1 MNLFWK
7 IFASFW
13 LTVVLMVVS
22 SLWVVDLLR
31 HEEDVALHGKLSQQ
45 FDRLQENLQQG
56 GSLALVL
63 HADERIDAPEELLV
77 TTEDNQLLWPRDAS
91 DYALRL
97 LPSLSPAN
105 PTLKEIHRNMLTI
118 GTLVHT
124 DDGETLKIVARQPLP
139 PPQKQGL
146 LIAIALLIS
155 VIVCGVMTRA
165 LVMPLRRLRVAAGQ
179 LAEGDLDARVDQPTS
194 ILGRDELDQL
204 SDDFNYMA
212 DKLRQSLA
220 AHKQL
225 LHDVSHEL
233 RSPLTR
239 IRLAVE
245 LARGKNNPI
254 NAMPDVAI
262 DNSLRRIDQ
271 ECEQLNQL
279 IGELL
284 SLPQL
289 DAQTVQ
295 LDEQVAL
302 AELLYDRVEAARME
316 ADASSKKLQLNV
328 TVNPSMLVKGRA
340 DLLSRMIDNLL
351 SNALRY
357 SPINTVVDVSL
368 SSTEHEL
375 QLSIQ
380 DQGNGV
386 PEADLDRIFEPFV
399 RVETARE
406 RRGRRTGRKPGPP

>member
-1 MNLFWK
+1 
-7 IFASFW
+7 
-13 LTVVLMVVS
+13 
-22 SLWVVDLLR
+22 
-31 HEEDVALHGKLSQQ
+31 
-45 FDRLQENLQQG
+45 
-56 GSLALVL
+56 
-63 HADERIDAPEELLV
+63 
-77 TTEDNQLLWPRDAS
+77 
-91 DYALRL
+91 
-97 LPSLSPAN
+97 
-105 PTLKEIHRNMLTI
+105 MLTI
-118 GTLVHT
+118 GVLLHA
-124 DDGETLKIVARQPLP
+124 DSGEILKIVARQPLP

-146 LIAIALLIS
+146 LTMIALLIS
-155 VIVCGVMTRA
+155 VLVCGVMTRA

-179 LAEGDLDARVDQPTS
+179 LAEGDLDARVNPQAS
-194 ILGRDELDQL
+194 VLGRDELDEL
-204 SDDFNYMA
+204 SDDFNHMA
-212 DKLRQSLA
+212 DKLRESIA
-220 AHKQL
+220 AHQQL

-245 LARGKNNPI
+245 LARGKNNPE
-254 NAMPDVAI
+254 NAAPNVAI

-302 AELLYDRVEAARME
+302 AALLSDRVEAARME
-316 ADASSKKLQLNV
+316 ADAASKKLQLKI

-351 SNALRY
+351 GNALRY
-357 SPINTVVDVSL
+357 SPINTTVDVSL

-375 QLSIQ
+375 LLSIQ
-380 DQGNGV
+380 DQGDGV
-386 PEADLDRIFEPFV
+386 PEADLERIFEPFV

-406 RRGRRTGRKPGPP
+406 RRGQGGFGLGLALVKKIVLVHKGRIVASNTKPGFRVDVHLPLS